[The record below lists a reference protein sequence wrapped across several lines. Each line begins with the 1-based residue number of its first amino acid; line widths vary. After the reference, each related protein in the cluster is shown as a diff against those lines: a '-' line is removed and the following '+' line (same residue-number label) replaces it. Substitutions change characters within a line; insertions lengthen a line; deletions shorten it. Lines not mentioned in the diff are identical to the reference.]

1 MIAKKLE
8 QLAAEEKLA
17 QNNPNSTTSPPQV
30 DNGAP
35 HGPIVDK
42 NEEIRQLQTHG
53 KQSDE
58 VLVMRIRAVTTN
70 ENIYGPIVSNNAG
83 TWTVAA
89 KALISNSGG
98 IDETQ
103 SLNQVAFGWVY
114 LNLPSN
120 MKGKLREMLDD
131 GDTKNNTARY
141 AGPADNFTLSLTLD
155 GIMGFRMFQHFS
167 ISNLPK
173 PYVPGNVIFM
183 VTEVEHQL
191 NAGKWET
198 VVTALLKPANDRLF
212 NYIPI

>member
-1 MIAKKLE
+1 LKELDDVVQQRE
-8 QLAAEEKLA
+8 
-17 QNNPNSTTSPPQV
+17 TTSPPQV
-30 DNGAP
+30 DDGVP
-35 HGPIVDK
+35 HGPLVDR
-42 NEEIRQLQTHG
+42 NEAIRQLQTHG
-53 KQSDE
+53 PQSRE
-58 VLVMRIRAVTTN
+58 VLVMRIRAKTAN
-70 ENIYGPIVSNNAG
+70 EDLYGPKKDPLGLADPDARDQEGEVY
-83 TWTVAA
+83 
-89 KALISNSGG
+89 
-98 IDETQ
+98 
-103 SLNQVAFGWVY
+103 FGWVY
-114 LNLPSN
+114 LNLPSS

-167 ISNLPK
+167 VSNLPK

-198 VVTALLKPANDRLF
+198 VVTAMLKPANDRLF